1 MKKFTLAIAALAA
14 ASGLHASDQYSFT
27 PKNLD
32 CFYLTEAQYNTF
44 NLDGEDNEAFW
55 ANVETVDINTFPS
68 DWGGEPSPL
77 NGDFGA
83 KFKAV
88 YDEYNL
94 YLMIYVTD
102 GTPVWY
108 DGAVGYTAADNVE
121 LFFSQAER
129 PAPDGEERDANG
141 SQLRLH
147 PNYTA
152 VPNFV
157 SGGRFAGGLIVDG
170 ILSGCEY
177 ATKVNDNG
185 YTVEAIIP
193 WDGVIGKENYN
204 ITQDATVLFDVSIA
218 DCHELGGNR
227 MNILNWSDDTYNGW
241 KYHSRLGNLVLKGD
255 LQAGVNSVEADNSSA
270 AAVYYDIAGRRIANP
285 EKGLYIRLQNGKAS
299 KVAL

>member
-1 MKKFTLAIAALAA
+1 MKKFTLALAALAA
-14 ASGLHASDQYSFT
+14 ASGMYASDQYEFT

-32 CFYLTEAQYNTF
+32 CFYLTQEQYDTF
-44 NLDGEDNEAFW
+44 KLDGADDEAFW
-55 ANVETVDINTFPS
+55 RSVETVDVNTIPS
-68 DWGGEPSPL
+68 DWGSEAGTI
-77 NGDFGA
+77 NGTFSA

-88 YDEYNL
+88 HDEYNL
-94 YLMIYVTD
+94 YLMVYVTD
-102 GTPVWY
+102 GTPAWY
-108 DGAVGYTAADNVE
+108 DGNVGATAADNIE
-121 LFFSQAER
+121 IFFSQAER
-129 PAPDGEERDANG
+129 PTPDSEDRDANG

-177 ATKVNDNG
+177 VTKTNAEG

-204 ITQDATVLFDVSIA
+204 IAKDATVLFDISVA
-218 DCHELGGNR
+218 DCHEVGGNR

-255 LQAGVNSVEADNSSA
+255 LEAGVANIAVDAADA
-270 AAVYYDIAGRRIANP
+270 PARFYDLTGRRVAEP
-285 EKGLYIRLQNGKAS
+285 EKGIFIKVEGSKAS
-299 KVAL
+299 KVVL